1 MTSNLELRLI
11 GGPTPDG
18 QIRFRDLA
26 ALAEA
31 LQEVSLRIGRY
42 STNAAGPGRTKQFM
56 EELTELRLKGVTDGS
71 TRLIV
76 SRGPTDQLDIS
87 LSERQ
92 LVDDRF
98 WELIAAVGEDTRPDW
113 VGDLIAESAAKL
125 VAALKTAAA
134 EVEVIAPGRSPVH
147 ISAERIHRETWQVT
161 STQSHDAV
169 TFAGRLYA
177 VNLNTHR
184 LQVQDDVGN
193 QVALPRVLND
203 TEVSK
208 LIGTHVTVT
217 GAPELDA
224 RGCLVYIHDAAIVAA
239 PDPLG
244 ETVVPGAVS
253 LDEILRTAP
262 GPDPDGGIELTD
274 EEFASFFEAARG

>member
-1 MTSNLELRLI
+1 MTSDLELRLI

-18 QIRFRDLA
+18 EIRLRDLA

-31 LQEVSLRIGRY
+31 LQEVSLRVGRD
-42 STNAAGPGRTKQFM
+42 SINATGPGRTKQLM
-56 EELTELRLKGVTDGS
+56 EELTELRLKGITGGS
-71 TRLIV
+71 TRLLL
-76 SRGPTDQLDIS
+76 SKGPSDQLDVP
-87 LSERQ
+87 LNEQQ
-92 LVDDRF
+92 LVADRF
-98 WELIAAVGEDTRPDW
+98 WQLIAAVGEDTRPAW
-113 VGDLIAESAAKL
+113 VGDLIAEGAAKL
-125 VAALKTAAA
+125 VAALKTAAP
-134 EVEVIAPGRSPVH
+134 EVEVSVPGRPLVL
-147 ISAERIHRETWQVT
+147 IYAERIHRETWQVT

-208 LIGTHVTVT
+208 LIGAHVTVT
-217 GAPELDA
+217 GAPEFDA
-224 RGCLVYIHDAAIVAA
+224 RGRLIYIHDAAIVAA
-239 PDPLG
+239 PYPLG